1 MPSTTART
9 GPTDPAAGGADPRRA
24 AVLAT
29 LIALPVT
36 LALVLLFARLGGADP
51 EPAPTP
57 TPTGPAA
64 LPPVAVDAPP
74 TPDAAGQRACQ
85 ELISALPTQ
94 LGDRPAR
101 PVRSSSPYVV
111 AWGEPPV
118 VLRCGVARP
127 PSFLSTVEVQD
138 INGVTWFPER
148 RGGTTAWTVVDRTVY
163 VEVLAPVEDASTAP
177 ARLSAPVAR
186 ALAREALDP
195 AD

>member
-1 MPSTTART
+1 VPSTTART
-9 GPTDPAAGGADPRRA
+9 EPAGRPAGGVDRRRA
-24 AVLAT
+24 AGLAT
-29 LIALPVT
+29 LVALPVT

-57 TPTGPAA
+57 APTPQAA
-64 LPPVAVDAPP
+64 LPPVAVAPP
-74 TPDAAGQRACQ
+74 APDAAGQRACRR
-85 ELISALPTQ
+85 LVAALPAQ

-101 PVRSSSPYVV
+101 QVRASSPYVA
-111 AWGEPPV
+111 AWGEPAV

-148 RGGTTAWTVVDRTVY
+148 RGGTTAWTAVDRAVY
-163 VEVLAPVEDASTAP
+163 VEVLAPVEDASASV
-177 ARLSAPVAR
+177 ARLSAPVAGT
-186 ALAREALDP
+186 LARKAVDP

>member
-9 GPTDPAAGGADPRRA
+9 EPTDRPAGSPDPRRA
-24 AVLAT
+24 ALLAT
-29 LIALPVT
+29 LVALPVT
-36 LALVLLFARLGGADP
+36 LALILLFSRLGGADP
-51 EPAPTP
+51 QPAPTP
-57 TPTGPAA
+57 APIRPAA

-74 TPDAAGQRACQ
+74 APDAAGRRACQ
-85 ELISALPTQ
+85 ELVSALPTE

-101 PVRSSSPYVV
+101 PVRSASPYVV

-148 RGGTTAWTVVDRTVY
+148 RGGTTAWTVVDRVVY
-163 VEVLAPVEDASTAP
+163 VEVLAPVEDASSSV

-186 ALAREALDP
+186 ALARKALDP